1 MSVEK
6 RVAIFVDSRK
16 ESGGEYQ
23 HLLYTIENIKKNN
36 NNKIKFLIVCL
47 SKKLNLNLESG
58 DVEIKYF
65 SLNIFQ
71 RYICY
76 LRNYNSL
83 ISRLKKYFFL
93 KNKFEDFLKENNV
106 DLVYFLSPSQYS
118 LYLENIKFLIT
129 IPDLDH
135 REHLEFP
142 EVVDDNEFNR
152 KNEIFSKSLIKA
164 QAIITNAEIIK
175 KRLIQYYNI
184 DSKRIFIISLRPALS
199 VKNFSLEKI
208 DNKKTEMLKKKY
220 DLPEDYIY
228 YPAMYLPH
236 KNHRIIIDVVKHLK
250 LKNKKI
256 NAVFTGSDVGY
267 KKNLIKYAKNKGVLE
282 SIKFLNFVDD
292 NDLPYIYFYSKIII
306 FPVLIGPTFTPIWE
320 AFKMKKPVIFSNLE
334 GAKEVYGDAVFYIN
348 PFDIDEIVNA
358 VEIIN
363 NDPNFKND
371 LVNKGLQQLENMEKD
386 NQYNQVFKIIENYR
400 QITRIWNFDK

>member
-1 MSVEK
+1 MSAEK

-58 DVEIKYF
+58 DVEVKYF
-65 SLNIFQ
+65 SLNMFQ

-83 ISRLKKYFFL
+83 ISRFKKYFFF
-93 KNKFEDFLKENNV
+93 KNKFENFLNVNNV

-142 EVVDDNEFNR
+142 EVIDNNEFNR

-199 VKNFSLEKI
+199 VKNFSLENI
-208 DNKKTEMLKKKY
+208 DKEKSEIIKKKY
-220 DLPEDYIY
+220 DLPENYIY

-236 KNHRIIIDVVKHLK
+236 KNHKIIIDVVKQLK
-250 LKNKKI
+250 LKNEKI
-256 NAVFTGSDVGY
+256 SVVFTGSDVGY
-267 KKNLIKYAKNKGVLE
+267 KKI
-282 SIKFLNFVDD
+282 
-292 NDLPYIYFYSKIII
+292 
-306 FPVLIGPTFTPIWE
+306 
-320 AFKMKKPVIFSNLE
+320 
-334 GAKEVYGDAVFYIN
+334 
-348 PFDIDEIVNA
+348 
-358 VEIIN
+358 
-363 NDPNFKND
+363 
-371 LVNKGLQQLENMEKD
+371 
-386 NQYNQVFKIIENYR
+386 
-400 QITRIWNFDK
+400 

>member
-1 MSVEK
+1 
-6 RVAIFVDSRK
+6 
-16 ESGGEYQ
+16 
-23 HLLYTIENIKKNN
+23 
-36 NNKIKFLIVCL
+36 
-47 SKKLNLNLESG
+47 
-58 DVEIKYF
+58 
-65 SLNIFQ
+65 
-71 RYICY
+71 
-76 LRNYNSL
+76 
-83 ISRLKKYFFL
+83 
-93 KNKFEDFLKENNV
+93 
-106 DLVYFLSPSQYS
+106 LSPSQYS

>member
-1 MSVEK
+1 M
-6 RVAIFVDSRK
+6 
-16 ESGGEYQ
+16 
-23 HLLYTIENIKKNN
+23 
-36 NNKIKFLIVCL
+36 
-47 SKKLNLNLESG
+47 
-58 DVEIKYF
+58 
-65 SLNIFQ
+65 
-71 RYICY
+71 
-76 LRNYNSL
+76 
-83 ISRLKKYFFL
+83 
-93 KNKFEDFLKENNV
+93 
-106 DLVYFLSPSQYS
+106 SPSQYS

-236 KNHRIIIDVVKHLK
+236 KNHKIIIDVVKHLK

-256 NAVFTGSDVGY
+256 NVVFTGSDVGY

-348 PFDIDEIVNA
+348 PFDVDEIVNA

-371 LVNKGLQQLENMEKD
+371 LVNKGLQQLESMEKD

>member
-1 MSVEK
+1 M
-6 RVAIFVDSRK
+6 
-16 ESGGEYQ
+16 
-23 HLLYTIENIKKNN
+23 
-36 NNKIKFLIVCL
+36 
-47 SKKLNLNLESG
+47 
-58 DVEIKYF
+58 
-65 SLNIFQ
+65 
-71 RYICY
+71 
-76 LRNYNSL
+76 
-83 ISRLKKYFFL
+83 
-93 KNKFEDFLKENNV
+93 
-106 DLVYFLSPSQYS
+106 
-118 LYLENIKFLIT
+118 
-129 IPDLDH
+129 
-135 REHLEFP
+135 
-142 EVVDDNEFNR
+142 
-152 KNEIFSKSLIKA
+152 
-164 QAIITNAEIIK
+164 
-175 KRLIQYYNI
+175 
-184 DSKRIFIISLRPALS
+184 RPALS

-236 KNHRIIIDVVKHLK
+236 KNHKIIIDVVKHLK

-256 NAVFTGSDVGY
+256 NVVFTGSDVGY

-292 NDLPYIYFYSKIII
+292 NDLPYNYFYSKIII

-334 GAKEVYGDAVFYIN
+334 GAKEVYGDAVYYIN
-348 PFDIDEIVNA
+348 PFDVNEIVNA

-363 NDPNFKND
+363 NDPNFKNN
-371 LVNKGLQQLENMEKD
+371 LVNKGLQQLESMEKD

>member
-1 MSVEK
+1 MSSEK

-36 NNKIKFLIVCL
+36 KNKVKFLIICL
-47 SKKLNLNLESG
+47 SKKLNLNLKSD
-58 DVEIKYF
+58 DVEVKYF
-65 SLNIFQ
+65 SLNLFQ

-83 ISRLKKYFFL
+83 ISRLKKYFFF
-93 KNKFEDFLKENNV
+93 KNKFENFLNENNV

-118 LYLENIKFLIT
+118 LYLENIKFFIT

-142 EVVDDNEFNR
+142 EVVDNNEFNR

-164 QAIITNAEIIK
+164 QAIITNADIIK
-175 KRLIQYYNI
+175 KRLIKYYNI

-199 VKNFSLEKI
+199 VKNFSLENM
-208 DNKKTEMLKKKY
+208 DKKKAETLKKKY
-220 DLPEDYIY
+220 NLPEDYIY

-236 KNHRIIIDVVKHLK
+236 KNHKIVIDVIKQLK
-250 LKNKKI
+250 LKNIKI
-256 NAVFTGSDVGY
+256 SAVFTGSDVGY
-267 KKNLIKYAKNKGVLE
+267 KKDLISYAKNQEVLE
-282 SIKFLNFVDD
+282 NINFLKFVNDS
-292 NDLPYIYFYSKIII
+292 DLPYIYFYSKMIL
-306 FPVLIGPTFTPIWE
+306 FPVLIGPTFTPVWE

-334 GAKEVYGDAVFYIN
+334 GVKEVYGDAVYYIN
-348 PFDIDEIVNA
+348 PFDVDEIANA
-358 VEIIN
+358 VETIN
-363 NDPNFKND
+363 NDLNLKNN
-371 LVNKGLQQLENMEKD
+371 LINKGIQQLENMEKD

-400 QITRIWNFDK
+400 QIKKTWDFDK